1 MNKPKKNEKKKKKRC
16 SIVRNSEIWL
26 VFLFVLQGSFQSITG
41 AYCWCWSS
49 IFILYVIW
57 KREKFVVCTGF
68 LVHFNFSD
76 SILVFNSVCAS
87 WNCKY
92 SFECYELIVITSQV
106 SKPYYPSY
114 LHGLNV
120 PHNCLS
126 NWVGISVLRRS
137 IHVWSR
143 QQSTWAWDNPKKRGH
158 PSSKQ
163 TEHPFNMNPNLR
175 SVAIWQR
182 LADSVKIEYDK
193 WYVPDS
199 LLQWEIKHKFLYAKS
214 KTKLVH

>member
-1 MNKPKKNEKKKKKRC
+1 MDWMFHT
-16 SIVRNSEIWL
+16 IVYQIGWE
-26 VFLFVLQGSFQSITG
+26 FQSYG
-41 AYCWCWSS
+41 DL
-49 IFILYVIW
+49 FM
-57 KREKFVVCTGF
+57 
-68 LVHFNFSD
+68 
-76 SILVFNSVCAS
+76 
-87 WNCKY
+87 
-92 SFECYELIVITSQV
+92 FEADNNLLEL
-106 SKPYYPSY
+106 
-114 LHGLNV
+114 
-120 PHNCLS
+120 
-126 NWVGISVLRRS
+126 GI
-137 IHVWSR
+137 I
-143 QQSTWAWDNPKKRGH
+143 QKKGH